1 MTDAEYVS
9 SSILY
14 NEAVDELI
22 SHGYKYGEK
31 SKLGAPI
38 YIIKDRGLKHYI
50 EYQRKICEIDKRFFG
65 DDNFQD
71 ALIDVFD
78 KPVGF
83 ATLVSKACIVNGE
96 YNLHRLKYAVILN
109 YDGVC
114 GSVQKKNVLYH
125 EIGHCINDDPYYKH
139 IADGKSDGAK
149 ESDSVISSIPKTA
162 SCVVSEC
169 NEGGNNFDDKAGEF
183 ASCYLN
189 SIKDGM
195 DKEIKADFYAYSK
208 TRTFLDTKN
217 ISLGFY
223 KGLRTILSVNED
235 LFNHVLTKPE
245 CLEVYSDNKNL
256 VFTDEGKQEFFST
269 HQSLYGIQ
277 IDIRKLG
284 VKYLMENKTL
294 DGFDIFEKIKV

>member
-71 ALIDVFD
+71 ALIDVFSH
-78 KPVGF
+78 PVAF

-139 IADGKSDGAK
+139 IANGKSDG
-149 ESDSVISSIPKTA
+149 S
-162 SCVVSEC
+162 
-169 NEGGNNFDDKAGEF
+169 NNFDDKAKEF
-183 ASCYLN
+183 ASYYLN
-189 SIKDGM
+189 SIKDGINE
-195 DKEIKADFYAYSK
+195 EIKADFYSYSK
-208 TRTFLDTKN
+208 TRTFLDNKN

-235 LFNHVLTKPE
+235 LFNHVLKKPE

-256 VFTDEGKQEFFST
+256 VFTDKGKEEFFST